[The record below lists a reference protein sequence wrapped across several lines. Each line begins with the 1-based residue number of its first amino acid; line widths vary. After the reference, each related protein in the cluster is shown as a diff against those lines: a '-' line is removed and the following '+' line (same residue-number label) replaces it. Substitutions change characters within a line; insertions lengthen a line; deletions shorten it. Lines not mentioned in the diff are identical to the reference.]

1 MMKEGRN
8 KWNIKIQL
16 HHLVRELY
24 QTNTVLTLKS
34 LGQNFLVDVNII
46 NKIIDASQIDDTTGV
61 IEVGPGMGSL
71 TEQLAKNAKK

>member
-1 MMKEGRN
+1 MEHKDIATPSRTRALLDQYGF
-8 KWNIKIQL
+8 
-16 HHLVRELY
+16 
-24 QTNTVLTLKS
+24 
-34 LGQNFLVDVNII
+34 NFKKFGPKLLVDVNII